1 MAEEPRQGLLGARG
15 RQPVMPDLLI
25 VRCDQISRQ
34 RLCCQQQAGAGNGVV
49 HKGHQAGGMGD
60 PRAWPTSEHYVAR
73 SVAELESVGERRAS
87 FGALQRLLPAVARR
101 ARIEHY
107 ARETSAA

>member
-49 HKGHQAGGMGD
+49 HKGHQAGVLGQGQATFGSRIMGD
-60 PRAWPTSEHYVAR
+60 
-73 SVAELESVGERRAS
+73 
-87 FGALQRLLPAVARR
+87 LQRPPALR
-101 ARIEHY
+101 
-107 ARETSAA
+107 